1 MASKSWKEPSPE
13 VADLPRNSPE
23 YLADL
28 SRRLGL
34 AYLWGAEEWS
44 RISRDRALADAEA
57 AERQN
62 DHPGDAQKPTPDL
75 ERGPAQRAAGELG

>member
-28 SRRLGL
+28 NRRLGL
-34 AYLWGAEEWS
+34 AYLSGAEEWS
-44 RISRDRALADAEA
+44 RISHDRGLA
-57 AERQN
+57 AEE
-62 DHPGDAQKPTPDL
+62 PEPQKD
-75 ERGPAQRAAGELG
+75 EPADVPSPRRSSAPRLARTGGR